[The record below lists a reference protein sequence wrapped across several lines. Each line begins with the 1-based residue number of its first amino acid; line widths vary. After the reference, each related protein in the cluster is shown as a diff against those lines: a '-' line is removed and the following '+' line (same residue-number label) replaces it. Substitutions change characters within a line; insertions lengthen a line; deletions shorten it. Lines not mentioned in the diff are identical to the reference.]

1 MQMSNLEDVS
11 SELVW
16 LKRITDWGL
25 GAEPPAAG
33 GNGGLGEKSPDAGQ
47 FL

>member
-1 MQMSNLEDVS
+1 MQMSNLDVLS
-11 SELVW
+11 NLVY
-16 LKRITDWGL
+16 LNLPQTGGL

-33 GNGGLGEKSPDAGQ
+33 GNGGLGAKPPAEWQ